1 MNLVSP
7 RPRARGLIYLVDDDP
22 LVLSSLGRLLEL
34 ETPHTVRRFDS
45 SEGALAAMGDEPPD
59 LLISDLG
66 MPGMDGLELLR
77 RARVLAPHA
86 ARVVLT
92 GFADKDSAIRAINE
106 AGVYHFVEKPWDND
120 QLLITVQNAIDRAAL
135 EHELHDTIAELRSR
149 NEELE
154 RTLTELRDAQ
164 ERLVAAERLAAV
176 GRLASGVAHEI
187 GNQLSLLGYAELLA
201 DRFQGD
207 PHVKELTDPLLA
219 ARRRLSSMVGSIREF
234 VRGEG
239 ASTYVR
245 EVQPLAPIVDETL
258 SILRFEPA
266 IKLRRIDKTPFDT
279 AASAEV
285 NREKILQVLIN
296 LVRNAIQ
303 ATREG
308 GRIRIGVSRDGP
320 VVLLDVEDDG
330 VGIAADNLPRIWE
343 PFFSTK
349 GEAGT
354 GLGLGICRRIIEEH
368 GGSIG
373 VVSELGRGA
382 RFTIR
387 LPAGGLTRSA

>member
-7 RPRARGLIYLVDDDP
+7 RPRARGLVYLVDDDP

-34 ETPHTVRRFDS
+34 ETPHTVRRFET
-45 SEGALAAMGDEPPD
+45 SESALAAMRDEPPD

-77 RARVLAPHA
+77 RARAIAPGA

-92 GFADKDSAIRAINE
+92 GFADKDNAIRAIND

-120 QLLITVQNAIDRAAL
+120 ALLVTVQNAIDRVAL
-135 EHELHDTIAELRSR
+135 ERELHDTIAELRAR
-149 NEELE
+149 NDELE
-154 RTLTELRDAQ
+154 RALSELRDAQ
-164 ERLVAAERLAAV
+164 DRLVAAERLAAV

-201 DRFQGD
+201 DRFAGD
-207 PHVKELTDPLLA
+207 PDVKELTDPLLA

-234 VRGEG
+234 VRGG
-239 ASTYVR
+239 GPTYVR
-245 EVQPLAPIVDETL
+245 ERQPLAPIVDETL
-258 SILRFEPA
+258 AILRFEPA
-266 IKLRRIDKTPFDT
+266 LKLRRIDRSPHDGDV
-279 AASAEV
+279 SAEV

-308 GRIRIGVSRDGP
+308 GRIRIGVLRDGGEA
-320 VVLLDVEDDG
+320 LMEVEDDG
-330 VGIAADNLPRIWE
+330 VGIAAEDLPRIWE

-349 GEAGT
+349 GEVGT

-368 GGSIG
+368 GGTIDAA
-373 VVSELGRGA
+373 SEPGRGA

-387 LPAGGLTRSA
+387 LPAAGLTTPA

>member
-1 MNLVSP
+1 MNLPVP
-7 RPRARGLIYLVDDDP
+7 RPHARGLVYLVDDDP

-34 ETPHTVRRFDS
+34 ETPHTVRRFES
-45 SEGALAAMGDEPPD
+45 SASALDAMRAEAPD

-77 RARVLAPHA
+77 RTRAVAPGA

-106 AGVYHFVEKPWDND
+106 AGVYQFVEKPWDND
-120 QLLITVQNAIDRAAL
+120 QLLVTVQNAIDRAAL
-135 EHELHDTIAELRSR
+135 ERQLHDTIAELRAR
-149 NEELE
+149 NQELE
-154 RTLTELRDAQ
+154 RTLSELRDAQ
-164 ERLVAAERLAAV
+164 DRLVASERLAAV

-201 DRFQGD
+201 DRFHGD
-207 PHVKELTDPLLA
+207 PDIKELTDPLLA
-219 ARRRLSSMVGSIREF
+219 ARRRLSTMVGTIREY
-234 VRGEG
+234 VRGG
-239 ASTYVR
+239 TAPTYVR
-245 EVQPLAPIVDETL
+245 EPQALARIVDESM
-258 SILRFEPA
+258 SIMRFEPA
-266 IKLRRIDKTPFDT
+266 LKLRRVDRVPFDPEV
-279 AASAEV
+279 AADV
-285 NREKILQVLIN
+285 NREKLVQVIIN

-308 GRIRIGVSRDGP
+308 GRIRLGVSRDGGVA
-320 VVLLDVEDDG
+320 VVEVEDDG
-330 VGIAADNLPRIWE
+330 VGIAPEDLPRIWE

-368 GGSIG
+368 GGTIG
-373 VVSELGRGA
+373 VASELSKGA
-382 RFTIR
+382 RVTIR
-387 LPAGGLTRSA
+387 LPAAGLTTST